1 MENLE
6 WKKASDKLEE
16 AIRQFELILLGIKVS
31 HAKMKME
38 IVKNDYSFTKK
49 ENEYKKRIYE
59 LEKQLNDK
67 KFEFEYPHI
76 LGYPPIIDV
85 EVE

>member
-38 IVKNDYSFTKK
+38 IKRRAPTDNVKAPSQRRIQDRGHTARTAAR
-49 ENEYKKRIYE
+49 ENSRAVVLFYI
-59 LEKQLNDK
+59 
-67 KFEFEYPHI
+67 
-76 LGYPPIIDV
+76 PPI
-85 EVE
+85 